1 MIKRSKK
8 KNGNKQGFTLV
19 ETLVAAAI
27 LILAVAGP
35 LVVVGRSLQGH
46 NSAINQTTAE
56 YLAQEAIEIVR
67 NRRDQNLISL
77 SKSSSVPASSIP
89 PRPWWWPWHLPW
101 PPPWWSP
108 PSPPSGSTDWLDGLN
123 PCFEPN
129 VCRVQATDTT
139 FLSGNT
145 TPLSLNGD
153 VYGYSGG
160 TVTPFQRTVRVRPTG
175 LANERLVEVTVEW
188 ELVPGTGRKGTFV
201 AQEYIYNWI
210 NF

>member
-1 MIKRSKK
+1 MKQVKK
-8 KNGNKQGFTLV
+8 KNKNRQGFTLV
-19 ETLVAAAI
+19 ETLVATAI

-46 NSAINQTTAE
+46 NNAINQTTAE

-67 NRRDQNLISL
+67 NRRDQNLIILSL
-77 SKSSSVPASSIP
+77 EPGLIIV
-89 PRPWWWPWHLPW
+89 
-101 PPPWWSP
+101 PPPDWFGGLTSCFGA
-108 PSPPSGSTDWLDGLN
+108 SG
-123 PCFEPN
+123 
-129 VCRVQATDTT
+129 CRVQATDTT